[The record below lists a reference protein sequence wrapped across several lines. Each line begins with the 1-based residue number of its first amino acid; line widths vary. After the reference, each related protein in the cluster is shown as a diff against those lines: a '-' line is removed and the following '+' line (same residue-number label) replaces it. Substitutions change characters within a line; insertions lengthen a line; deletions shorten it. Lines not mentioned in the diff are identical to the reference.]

1 MNENVTPE
9 ALARLEAMEKAATP
23 RPWHVHGEHVHAA
36 YDNSEGRLQHHAVAV
51 THDLNAGRYGNEG
64 TKATN
69 AALILAARN
78 ALPDL
83 IAEIR
88 RLRAAMDRLPRDTHG
103 EPIPPGARVTYKGE
117 PQTVCFVGSETVA
130 LQGETVEW
138 WVDAADCELADAPGD
153 AERSDG

>member
-88 RLRAAMDRLPRDTHG
+88 RLRASVNEAITWCEQCKGLERKSPMQC
-103 EPIPPGARVTYKGE
+103 ARC
-117 PQTVCFVGSETVA
+117 QTFVGLLAVA
-130 LQGETVEW
+130 G
-138 WVDAADCELADAPGD
+138 AAKE
-153 AERSDG
+153 ESDGE